1 MSLAEVARARLS
13 RNLRLGILIATA
25 VVALDAAS
33 FVDPVAQPAS
43 YHEFAATGPV
53 GGIAHFG
60 NVVSN
65 IGFLVF
71 GALGL
76 WFVSGAR
83 GRARFGASREG
94 WAYAVFFAG
103 AALTAVGSG
112 YYHFAPDNWGLLWDR
127 LPMTVA
133 FMALFAAFIADRI
146 DGPVGIGVM
155 LPLLVAVGVGSAVYW
170 YVSETLGHGDLRI
183 YGLVQFYPALAIPLI
198 CVFFAGRRTDGKS
211 VAWLIFWYALAKLC
225 EYFDVAIH
233 VLSDGALSGHT
244 IKHLVAAMA
253 VLVVIQMLRNT
264 AKRAGEGR

>member
-103 AALTAVGSG
+103 AALTAVGLGVLSFRARQLG
-112 YYHFAPDNWGLLWDR
+112 PAVGPPAHDRGLHGAVRGLHRRPHRRARGHRRHAAPAG
-127 LPMTVA
+127 
-133 FMALFAAFIADRI
+133 
-146 DGPVGIGVM
+146 
-155 LPLLVAVGVGSAVYW
+155 AVGVGSAVYW

-198 CVFFAGRRTDGKS
+198 CVFFAGRRTDGRS

>member
-1 MSLAEVARARLS
+1 MALFEIARDRLS
-13 RNLRLGILIATA
+13 RNVRLGILIATA

-53 GGIAHFG
+53 WGIAHFG

-65 IGFLVF
+65 VGFLVF
-71 GALGL
+71 GVLGL
-76 WFVSGAR
+76 WFVTGAR
-83 GRARFGASREG
+83 GQAMFGDSRER
-94 WAYAVFFAG
+94 WAYALFFAG
-103 AALTAVGSG
+103 AALTALGSG

-155 LPLLVAVGVGSAVYW
+155 LPLLVALGVGSAVYW

-198 CVFFAGRRTDGKS
+198 CVFFPGRRTDGKS
-211 VAWLIFWYALAKLC
+211 VAWLMFWYALAKLC
-225 EYFDVAIH
+225 EHF
-233 VLSDGALSGHT
+233 DGAIYALSGSTLSGHT
-244 IKHLVAAMA
+244 IKHLVAALA
-253 VLVVIQMLRNT
+253 VLVVIRMLRRNSLEPP
-264 AKRAGEGR
+264 AP